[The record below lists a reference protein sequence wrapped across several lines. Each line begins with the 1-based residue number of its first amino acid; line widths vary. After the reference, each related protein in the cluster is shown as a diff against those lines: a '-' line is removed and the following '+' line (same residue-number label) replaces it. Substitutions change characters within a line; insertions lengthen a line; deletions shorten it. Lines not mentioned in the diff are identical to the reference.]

1 MKRQV
6 NNKIILLILVILLG
20 VAFIICNFINTFF
33 KEDEFMVTFIAQ
45 KIEEA
50 RDISLEKGQAK
61 YRAYFVRKSAK
72 KLYGRYQED
81 VDTILT
87 TDSYED
93 AIVSE

>member
-1 MKRQV
+1 M
-6 NNKIILLILVILLG
+6 
-20 VAFIICNFINTFF
+20 AFIIYKFINIFF

-61 YRAYFVRKSAK
+61 YRAYFIRKSAK

-93 AIVSE
+93 VIVSE